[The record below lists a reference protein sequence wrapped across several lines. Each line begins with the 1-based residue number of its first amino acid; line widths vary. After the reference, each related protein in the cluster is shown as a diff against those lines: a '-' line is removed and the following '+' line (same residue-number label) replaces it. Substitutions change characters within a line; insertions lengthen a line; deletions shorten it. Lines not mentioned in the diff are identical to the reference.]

1 MDVLRDYNSFSR
13 IGNSFGFACR
23 IIEKQCE
30 TQQLGTY
37 EKYEFAELLKILN
50 AKEKM
55 LAGRYFCQ
63 LPTNVG
69 SFRVLLQL
77 QDLHILTATEYILSK
92 EHSDQLQVDL
102 IIFLESE
109 FELLTNIF
117 LSAAY
122 NTDYAMKLTLI
133 LTAAL
138 GNLYAGLVNN
148 PKISSLG
155 YIEPLHKALPD
166 DALSVCMNMHINT
179 LLELHRTESINEAFA
194 NFSSWIN
201 EGVDE
206 LTFVKHLCDGLFV
219 GHHQEALQYL
229 FKQSNSENFRQWKF
243 FLILVQSIACAAS
256 QETTVYIKKYL
267 KNRLMQTASTGN
279 LTSLLHLLL
288 TARAASASTMD
299 IQKNLDNYAKWY
311 KQNIGEMT
319 YILGTEKFQV
329 TLGLLEESL
338 QYEKELSYL
347 DIHVSIAISPG
358 GRLVQAYKTK
368 CRARV
373 SQLKSE
379 AKRKASR
386 D

>member
-1 MDVLRDYNSFSR
+1 MDVLQDYNRYSH
-13 IGNSFGFACR
+13 IGNSFGFVCR
-23 IIEKQCE
+23 TMERHCGM
-30 TQQLGTY
+30 QQLASY
-37 EKYEFAELLKILN
+37 EKYEFVQLLKILN

-55 LAGRYFCQ
+55 LAARFFCQ
-63 LPTNVG
+63 LPANVG

-77 QDLHILTATEYILSK
+77 QELRILTATQYILRK

-109 FELLTNIF
+109 FELLANVF

-122 NTDYAMKLTLI
+122 NADFAMRLTLI
-133 LTAAL
+133 LTTAL
-138 GNLYAGLVNN
+138 GHLYSGLVSN

-155 YIEPLHKALPD
+155 YLEPLCKALPD
-166 DALSVCMNMHINT
+166 DALCVCMNMHLNT
-179 LLELHRTESINEAFA
+179 LLELHRTESINEAFS
-194 NFSSWIN
+194 NFSAWIN

-206 LTFVKHLCDGLFV
+206 LTFVKHLCDRLFV
-219 GHHQEALQYL
+219 GHQQEALQYL

-243 FLILVQSIACAAS
+243 YLILVQSIASGAS
-256 QETTVYIKKYL
+256 PESTVYIKKYL
-267 KNRLMQTASTGN
+267 KNRLLQTASTGC

-288 TARAASASTMD
+288 TARAATASTMD

-329 TLGLLEESL
+329 ILGLLEEAL
-338 QYEKELSYL
+338 PYEKELQYL
-347 DIHVSIAISPG
+347 EIHVSIAISPG

-368 CRARV
+368 CRAQV
-373 SQLKSE
+373 SQLKLA